1 LTSQL
6 TVQAPVSRPL
16 RKLPVSPLQR
26 FWRNRGLMVISLSS
40 IVGGFVLWQLV
51 AQFIIH
57 DKLFLVTPTEI
68 LTRSQQL
75 LATGELQKHTWTST
89 LEFLIGFGLA
99 VVVGI
104 TFGLLIGTSKVMRAV
119 WVPWISAMNSTPTVA
134 LAPLLILWFKLGIES
149 KVVVVFLVSVFSVLV
164 NTQAGIESADEGL
177 VETAR
182 AFGAKRLQIF
192 TKVLLPSAVP
202 FIVAGLRLGVGRGLV
217 GVVVAELFGA
227 TSGLGYMINVASQVF
242 DMAGLF
248 AAVVILAA
256 AGVISTELIRVVER
270 RIAPWRE
277 L

>member
-1 LTSQL
+1 
-6 TVQAPVSRPL
+6 L
-16 RKLPVSPLQR
+16 RE
-26 FWRNRGLMVISLSS
+26 RGLVVISVAS
-40 IVGGFVLWQLV
+40 ILGGFVLWQLV

-57 DKLFLVTPTEI
+57 DKLFLVAPTEI
-68 LTRSQQL
+68 FTRSQQL
-75 LATGELQKHTWTST
+75 LATGELQKHTWTSA
-89 LEFLIGFGLA
+89 LEFFIGFGIA

-104 TFGLLIGTSKVMRAV
+104 TFGLLIGTSKVLRAV

-164 NTQAGIESADEGL
+164 NTQAGIESADDRL

-192 TKVLLPSAVP
+192 AKVLLPSAVP

-227 TSGLGYMINVASQVF
+227 TSGLGYMINIASQVF

-248 AAVVILAA
+248 GAVVILAA
-256 AGVISTELIRVVER
+256 AGVISTELIRMVER

-277 L
+277 Q

>member
-26 FWRNRGLMVISLSS
+26 FWRNRGLMVISVSS

-51 AQFIIH
+51 AQYIIH

-104 TFGLLIGTSKVMRAV
+104 TFGLLIGTSKVLRAV

>member
-26 FWRNRGLMVISLSS
+26 FWRNRGLMVISVSS

-277 L
+277 Q

>member
-26 FWRNRGLMVISLSS
+26 FWRNRGLMVISVSS

-51 AQFIIH
+51 AQYIIH

-277 L
+277 Q

>member
-1 LTSQL
+1 MTTQL
-6 TVQAPVSRPL
+6 TVQAPLSRRL
-16 RKLPVSPLQR
+16 RERPVSPLQR
-26 FWRNRGLMVISLSS
+26 FWRNRGLMVISVSS

-104 TFGLLIGTSKVMRAV
+104 TFGLLIGTSKVLRAV
-119 WVPWISAMNSTPTVA
+119 CVPWISAMNSTPTVA

-277 L
+277 Q

>member
-1 LTSQL
+1 MTTQL

-26 FWRNRGLMVISLSS
+26 LWRNRGLMVISMSS

-104 TFGLLIGTSKVMRAV
+104 TFGLLIGTSKVLRAV

-277 L
+277 Q

>member
-26 FWRNRGLMVISLSS
+26 FWRNRGLMVISVSS

-51 AQFIIH
+51 AQYIIH

>member
-26 FWRNRGLMVISLSS
+26 FWRNRGLMVISVSS

>member
-1 LTSQL
+1 MTTQL

-26 FWRNRGLMVISLSS
+26 LWRNRGLMVISMSS

-104 TFGLLIGTSKVMRAV
+104 TFGLLIGTSKVLRAV

-227 TSGLGYMINVASQVF
+227 TSGMGYMINVASQVF

-277 L
+277 Q

>member
-1 LTSQL
+1 MTTQL
-6 TVQAPVSRPL
+6 TVRAPVTRRL
-16 RKLPVSPLQR
+16 RERPVSPLQR

-104 TFGLLIGTSKVMRAV
+104 TFGLLIGTSKVLRAV
-119 WVPWISAMNSTPTVA
+119 SVPWISAMNSTPTVA

-256 AGVISTELIRVVER
+256 AGVISTELIRAVER

-277 L
+277 Q

>member
-26 FWRNRGLMVISLSS
+26 FWRNRGLMVISVSS

-51 AQFIIH
+51 AQYIIH

-104 TFGLLIGTSKVMRAV
+104 TFGLLIGTSKVLRAV

-277 L
+277 Q

>member
-26 FWRNRGLMVISLSS
+26 FWRNRGLMVISVSS

-51 AQFIIH
+51 AQYIIH

-149 KVVVVFLVSVFSVLV
+149 KVVVVFLFSVFSVLV

>member
-1 LTSQL
+1 MSTPL
-6 TVQAPVSRPL
+6 TVQVPAARELRGRP
-16 RKLPVSPLQR
+16 RSPLQR
-26 FWRNRGLMVISLSS
+26 FWRQRRGLLVSVASILGGMV
-40 IVGGFVLWQLV
+40 VWQLV

-57 DKLFLVTPTEI
+57 DKLFLVAPTEI
-68 LTRSQQL
+68 FARAQTL

-89 LEFLIGFGLA
+89 LEFLIGFAMA

-104 TFGLLIGTSKVMRAV
+104 TFGLLIGTNKVLRAV
-119 WVPWISAMNSTPTVA
+119 SMPWISAMNSTPTVA

-149 KVVVVFLVSVFSVLV
+149 KVVVVFIVSVFSVLV
-164 NTQAGIESADEGL
+164 NTQAGIESADERL

-202 FIVAGLRLGVGRGLV
+202 FIIAGLRLGVGRGLV

-227 TSGLGYMINVASQVF
+227 TSGLGYLINVSSQIF

-256 AGVISTELIRVVER
+256 AGVISTELIRMAER
-270 RIAPWRE
+270 RMAPWRE
-277 L
+277 Q

>member
-1 LTSQL
+1 MTTQL

-26 FWRNRGLMVISLSS
+26 FWRNRGLMVISVSS

-51 AQFIIH
+51 AQYIIH

-104 TFGLLIGTSKVMRAV
+104 TFGLLIGTSKVLRAV